1 MVKNFGGNKGKKI
14 ARKDTF
20 TTNKKTRLKTNEGET
35 YGITIKLL
43 GNSQCHV
50 LCNDNIIRLCIIRK
64 KFTGKHKSSNFI
76 KEGTWILVGLRDWE
90 TPNDKLDKCDLLECY
105 SDNDKDIIKNQSDL
119 NVDILIQEEKKLEG
133 INETVEDNI
142 LFTDEDEIDIDDI

>member
-1 MVKNFGGNKGKKI
+1 M
-14 ARKDTF
+14 
-20 TTNKKTRLKTNEGET
+20 
-35 YGITIKLL
+35 
-43 GNSQCHV
+43 
-50 LCNDNIIRLCIIRK
+50 CIIRK
-64 KFTGKHKSSNFI
+64 KFTGKHKSTNFI